1 MALDIAQLWNHGDP
15 AGTEVRFLA
24 ALETATPDEAF
35 ILQTQIARTYGIRK
49 QFEQARQILE
59 GLQPQLS
66 QASPEVNVR
75 LWLEWGRTYSSA
87 THNEESQTETLRN
100 EARKAFTK
108 AFELARDAKLDGF
121 AIDALHMMAFV
132 DTAPEDALAWN
143 QKTLAYME
151 ASSNPEAKKWEA
163 SLRNNLGYGLHGLG
177 RYEEALE
184 QFRLAL
190 EAREKQGEI
199 TNIRVAH
206 WMIAW
211 TFRAMKRYEQAL
223 EIQLRLERENDAG
236 GTPDVYVYEE
246 LVELFE
252 AINNPSE
259 AARYRQLCKAPTA

>member
-1 MALDIAQLWNHGDP
+1 
-15 AGTEVRFLA
+15 
-24 ALETATPDEAF
+24 
-35 ILQTQIARTYGIRK
+35 
-49 QFEQARQILE
+49 
-59 GLQPQLS
+59 
-66 QASPEVNVR
+66 
-75 LWLEWGRTYSSA
+75 
-87 THNEESQTETLRN
+87 
-100 EARKAFTK
+100 
-108 AFELARDAKLDGF
+108 
-121 AIDALHMMAFV
+121 
-132 DTAPEDALAWN
+132 
-143 QKTLAYME
+143 ME